1 MAAWLKEAFGIVGGV
16 IVAVGVVVY
25 GLLATA
31 YDKFYSE
38 LGLTPA
44 DVGTQYGKTLG
55 GAAALTIVVGLG
67 MGLAAWAFSAALLS
81 EPFHGHKAQL
91 AAFAIAVVLE
101 LVIVALAWSFFGV
114 LMSLVLLAAFVLL
127 DLGLLW
133 AFHLDKAQLGA
144 FSLVV
149 VPEFAIVTLA
159 AIFLGILTSLVL
171 LAAFVLLDIGLRWGD
186 PNQKWKTQVFAAA
199 AAICV
204 TWALLSV
211 ALDLLADAQADQV
224 KRGGWVGP
232 PQSGDLVFF
241 SVRAMP
247 TELEAATE
255 SAKDVAFVAERNDHK
270 LLYLGASGG
279 LLVIYDATAQEALF
293 LPATQFRSPMLNCE
307 TAQLAYDERCW
318 KYSKIG
324 PGE

>member
-1 MAAWLKEAFGIVGGV
+1 MVLRLRLEHMATIGDQGTQMASWWKDAFGIVSAV
-16 IVAVGVVVY
+16 IVAVGVVVF

-55 GAAALTIVVGLG
+55 GAAALTVVVCLAIVIGT
-67 MGLAAWAFSAALLS
+67 WALSTALLS

-101 LVIVALAWSFFGV
+101 LVIV
-114 LMSLVLLAAFVLL
+114 
-127 DLGLLW
+127 
-133 AFHLDKAQLGA
+133 
-144 FSLVV
+144 
-149 VPEFAIVTLA
+149 TLA
-159 AIFLGILTSLVL
+159 TRYFGILTSLVL
-171 LAAFVLLDIGLRWGD
+171 LAAFVLLHLGLRWKD
-186 PNQKWKTQVFAAA
+186 SNQKTKTHALAAA

-232 PQSGDLVFF
+232 PVSGDLVFF

-247 TELEAATE
+247 TELQPTTKSASDAAF
-255 SAKDVAFVAERNDHK
+255 ADWRNGHK
-270 LLYLGASGG
+270 LRYLGTSSGM
-279 LLVIYDATAQEALF
+279 LVIYDATALF

-307 TAQLAYDERCW
+307 TAQLGYDERC
-318 KYSKIG
+318 KLYPKIG

>member
-1 MAAWLKEAFGIVGGV
+1 
-16 IVAVGVVVY
+16 VVVY

-114 LMSLVLLAAFVLL
+114 LM
-127 DLGLLW
+127 
-133 AFHLDKAQLGA
+133 
-144 FSLVV
+144 
-149 VPEFAIVTLA
+149 
-159 AIFLGILTSLVL
+159 SLVL